1 MLHKQCIKLDHIIF
15 PCLRICQD
23 DLPFQIN
30 SIHARVTYAT
40 LIRMNGRET
49 EEEENRS
56 NRDKENGVRS
66 AGGGHRGEKRESVVR
81 VSER

>member
-1 MLHKQCIKLDHIIF
+1 MS
-15 PCLRICQD
+15 
-23 DLPFQIN
+23 FQIY
-30 SIHARVTYAT
+30 SIHECVTYAT

-56 NRDKENGVRS
+56 HRDKEKGVRN
-66 AGGGHRGEKRESVVR
+66 AGGGQRREKRESVVR

>member
-1 MLHKQCIKLDHIIF
+1 M
-15 PCLRICQD
+15 
-23 DLPFQIN
+23 
-30 SIHARVTYAT
+30 AYAT

-56 NRDKENGVRS
+56 HRDKENGVRS
-66 AGGGHRGEKRESVVR
+66 AGGDHRRDKRESVVR